1 MKEVAFIQQNK
12 EKWLEFESFSK
23 GSRRVDAQ
31 KLSELYISLVN
42 DLAYAQ
48 TYYPKSRTVEYLNQL
63 CARAFQKIYKTKRN
77 KAGRMVE
84 FFRIEV
90 PLIMVEYRRYLI
102 IAFAVFGLSVGIGV
116 ISSIYDEDFVRLILG
131 DNYVDMTIEN
141 IANGNPVAVYESGSN
156 WGSFLGIT
164 FNNVQVS
171 IKCFLYGIFAGIGT
185 VYIALNNGVML
196 GAFQYMFYREGVFWT
211 SVRGIWIHAAMEIF
225 SIIISVMAGLILGT
239 GILFPGTYSRLD
251 SFRRSFSA
259 GFKIFISTVPFF
271 IAAGFMEGFLT
282 RFSDNM
288 PPAASVAIILTTL
301 FIISYYYI
309 IYPYRVLKRV
319 TAV

>member
-90 PLIMVEYRRYLI
+90 PLIMMEYRRYLI

-131 DNYVDMTIEN
+131 DDYVDMTIEN

-196 GAFQYMFYREGVFWT
+196 GAFQHMFYREGVFWT
-211 SVRGIWIHAAMEIF
+211 SVRGIWIHGAMEIF
-225 SIIISVMAGLILGT
+225 SIIISVMAGLILGA

-259 GFKIFISTVPFF
+259 GFKVFISTVPFF

-288 PPAASVAIILTTL
+288 PPAVSVAVILTTL